1 MQTTTNEYGQPVGVG
16 LPHWTARPL
25 PTRTAIAG
33 RFCRV
38 ARGIERLHA
47 ADLYTAFSQA
57 ADGRDWTYMSA
68 GPFASEADYRA
79 HAERAAASA
88 DPLHFAVIDSS
99 SGQAVGTLS
108 LMRIDPANGVIEVGH
123 VAFSP
128 LLKRTPIATEAQ
140 YLLMRH
146 AFDTLGYRRFEWKC
160 DSLNAPSRQAAARL
174 GFTFEGVFRQAV
186 VTRGRTRDTAWFSVI
201 DGEWPDLRD
210 AFERW
215 LAPENFDAEGQQ
227 RTSLAQLREH
237 RSSTAE
243 HKR

>member
-1 MQTTTNEYGQPVGVG
+1 MQTKTNEYGQPVGEA
-16 LPHWTARPL
+16 LPYWTTRPL

-33 RFCRV
+33 RFCRLEPLDP
-38 ARGIERLHA
+38 ARHA

-57 ADGRDWTYMSA
+57 ADGRDWTYMTA
-68 GPFASEADYRA
+68 GPFTSLADYRA
-79 HAERAAASA
+79 HAERAAAST
-88 DPLHFAVIDSS
+88 DPLHFAVIDNR

-140 YLLMRH
+140 YLLMRY

-174 GFTFEGVFRQAV
+174 GFHFEGVFRQAV
-186 VTRGRTRDTAWFSVI
+186 VYCGRTRDTAWFSII
-201 DGEWPDLRD
+201 DGEWSGLRD

-215 LAPENFDAEGQQ
+215 LAPGNFDARGQQ
-227 RTSLAQLREH
+227 HASLTQLRAPAAPP
-237 RSSTAE
+237 AE